1 MRHNG
6 RLVSF
11 PKSAVA
17 RPPAFP
23 RSASPSRR
31 SFGNFAAPQSLLSES
46 RSKEVFIS
54 GGAIDPSPRSRR
66 AKREAAKLCAT
77 NGIKQRERGKEWEG
91 GEGSTTQSA
100 FPPSSPVLMLLPF
113 PFLTAGR
120 SIGSRKRCT
129 RNWPRPQTATY
140 RASCPL
146 PPSACTAHAKSR
158 FFPSER
164 ARQEQSYKQ
173 SCNRK

>member
-6 RLVSF
+6 RIVCLVLR
-11 PKSAVA
+11 VG
-17 RPPAFP
+17 RRMPAFL
-23 RSASPSRR
+23 RSLTHSLPR
-31 SFGNFAAPQSLLSES
+31 SFGNFAPPQSSVLRES

-77 NGIKQRERGKEWEG
+77 NGIKQREREKEWEG

-140 RASCPL
+140 RASCSL
-146 PPSACTAHAKSR
+146 APPPPRAHANSR
-158 FFPSER
+158 FFPSKR
-164 ARQEQSYKQ
+164 AEQSYKQ